1 MKKLATLALALVLAL
16 ALAACASGGNGYD
29 DRKIETNVRS
39 AITNAIPSTP
49 ASIEVRVDKGI
60 VTLTGRVATEEDRR
74 KIGDAANDV
83 KGVRSV
89 INNIQVE

>member
-1 MKKLATLALALVLAL
+1 MKKLATLALALAL
-16 ALAACASGGNGYD
+16 VACASGSNNGYE

-49 ASIEVRVDKGI
+49 TSIEVRVDKGI

>member
-1 MKKLATLALALVLAL
+1 MQ
-16 ALAACASGGNGYD
+16 
-29 DRKIETNVRS
+29 DRKIETNVRN
-39 AITNAIPSTP
+39 AITSSIPGTP
-49 ASIEVRVDKGI
+49 AAIEVRVDKGI

-89 INNIQVE
+89 INNIQIE